1 VPANESYSIAYPRR
15 QVARGALRLV
25 ARALLPLLSRTEVT
39 GREHFPEGGPLLV
52 VGNHIAAMEVV
63 LMVTYAPWTIELLG
77 PGDIPPP
84 PAMHA
89 IARLHGYIPIY
100 RGSPDRG
107 ALTQALEVLEQ
118 GGVVGLFP
126 EGGIWDTGDK
136 PAKRGVAWLSHRA
149 QAPILP
155 IGFGGVE
162 GALTALLRLQ
172 RPRLSMSVGT
182 VMPPVT
188 LEEGAPRKDALRQAA
203 ARVMGEVERLIPPG
217 DRMQHPTLR
226 DERFELH
233 LSLHD
238 ASGAEVALPP
248 ERAIA
253 HAAALC
259 KVFYRPAILDIWEHD
274 LHMPVAALRHMEADR
289 LRSADDRPGDND
301 PAGLAAA
308 LDHVLRY
315 VQETN
320 PGFLSYRFGMREGA
334 AMAAGLEE
342 LRALARWAAAAGH
355 TLSVTM
361 VRRYT
366 LTDREGEIVE
376 HSPGQAHAW

>member
-1 VPANESYSIAYPRR
+1 VSAKKSYSIAYPRR
-15 QVARGALRLV
+15 QFARGALRV
-25 ARALLPLLSRTEVT
+25 ASRALLPLLSRTEVA
-39 GREHFPEGGPLLV
+39 GCEHFPEGGPLLV

-89 IARLHGYIPIY
+89 IARAYGYIPIL

-107 ALTQALEVLEQ
+107 ALTQALDVLEQ

-126 EGGIWDTGDK
+126 EGGIWDTGNK

-149 QAPILP
+149 QAPVLP
-155 IGFGGVE
+155 IGFGGIE

-172 RPRLSMSVGT
+172 RPRLSMNVGAL
-182 VMPPVT
+182 MPPVT
-188 LEEGAPRKDALRQAA
+188 LEEGVPRKEALRQAA
-203 ARVMGEVERLIPPG
+203 ARVMREVERLIPPE

-226 DERFELH
+226 DERFELQATPR
-233 LSLHD
+233 D
-238 ASGAEVALPP
+238 ASGAEVPMPP
-248 ERAIA
+248 ERAVI
-253 HAAALC
+253 HVAALC

-274 LHMPVAALRHMEADR
+274 LHLPVAALRHLEAG
-289 LRSADDRPGDND
+289 AD
-301 PAGLAAA
+301 PAGVAAA

-315 VQETN
+315 VRETN
-320 PGFLSYRFGMREGA
+320 PGFLSYRFGPREGE
-334 AMAAGLEE
+334 AMASGLEE
-342 LRALARWAAAAGH
+342 LRALARWAAAEGY
-355 TLSVTM
+355 TLSLTM

-366 LTDREGEIVE
+366 LADREGEIVE